1 MKQLYI
7 CYGSAQKLKT
17 IYNNY
22 SIYSTLKFNL
32 HEELFIF
39 NIGKQYSTIF
49 MIIILETKYY
59 IFSSKRLNIPL
70 SINAFKNKMNWSFKA
85 YEHIAQ
91 KNKELGSFER
101 EWKSVMQAFK

>member
-1 MKQLYI
+1 MLWDCPETKTFLQQL
-7 CYGSAQKLKT
+7 QHL
-17 IYNNY
+17 
-22 SIYSTLKFNL
+22 L
-32 HEELFIF
+32 HTKNSQLNIFEENFIF
-39 NIGKQYSTIF
+39 NIGKQYSLIF
-49 MIIILETKYY
+49 LIIILETKYY

-101 EWKSVMQAFK
+101 EWKPVMQAFK